1 MVVRAE
7 TGSGEQ
13 GGARGGSPVPAFTG
27 ALDTILGSGPAFRS
41 RMRGYDPA
49 EVDTYVSWAESELRS
64 VRRQVDD
71 LLARFGA
78 ASAELEISRRL
89 LADAPRG
96 RVVFPV
102 SERVEEMLQLAAEE
116 ATALTE
122 AGAREA
128 EHLLAEARSEADA
141 RLRKAHE
148 IKETAVRAADELR
161 DQARKQRAVAQSV
174 LDRARAEAAEVL
186 RTAGAE
192 RERLGEEAARERDR
206 LAAAAAAERDR
217 LAVAAAEERRR
228 QDEEAVREREAAAAA
243 AAEGLAGLLAEV
255 ADLRRQRDQ
264 AHDSLRG
271 LSSRIGEAL
280 QAVAASVPEVVEPNV
295 AVEGR
300 EYDPA
305 LVGSEPAGARTA
317 ADVPPGQRGPG
328 DGLVLLRRPAAV
340 SS

>member
-1 MVVRAE
+1 MAVRAE
-7 TGSGEQ
+7 TGSGDQ
-13 GGARGGSPVPAFTG
+13 GGARGGSPLPAFTG
-27 ALDTILGSGPAFRS
+27 ALDNLLGSAPVFRS

-78 ASAELEISRRL
+78 CSAELEISRRL

-102 SERVEEMLQLAAEE
+102 SERVEEMLQLAADE
-116 ATALTE
+116 AAAMTE
-122 AGAREA
+122 NGAREA

-148 IKETAVRAADELR
+148 IKEAAVRAADELR

-174 LDRARAEAAEVL
+174 LDRARAEAADVL
-186 RTAGAE
+186 RTAASE
-192 RERLGEEAARERDR
+192 RDRLGEQAAHERDR
-206 LAAAAAAERDR
+206 LAAV
-217 LAVAAAEERRR
+217 AVEERRR
-228 QDEEAVREREAAAAA
+228 LDDEAVREREDATSA
-243 AAEGLAGLLAEV
+243 AAERLAGLQAEV

-264 AHDSLRG
+264 AHQSLRG

-280 QAVAASVPEVVEPNV
+280 QAVAATVPDVVEPNI

-305 LVGSEPAGARTA
+305 LAGSEAPGGRTA
-317 ADVPPGQRGPG
+317 DGPPGQRGAG
-328 DGLVLLRRPAAV
+328 DGVVLLRRPAAV

>member
-1 MVVRAE
+1 MAVRAE
-7 TGSGEQ
+7 TGSGDQ
-13 GGARGGSPVPAFTG
+13 GGARAGSPLPAFTG
-27 ALDTILGSGPAFRS
+27 ALDTMLGSAPVFRS

-78 ASAELEISRRL
+78 CSAELEISRRL

-102 SERVEEMLQLAAEE
+102 SERVEEMLQLAADE
-116 ATALTE
+116 AAAMTE
-122 AGAREA
+122 NGAREA

-141 RLRKAHE
+141 RLRKARE

-186 RTAGAE
+186 R
-192 RERLGEEAARERDR
+192 
-206 LAAAAAAERDR
+206 AAAAERDR
-217 LAVAAAEERRR
+217 LAAVAAEERRR
-228 QDEEAVREREAAAAA
+228 LDDEAAREREDATNA
-243 AAEGLAGLLAEV
+243 AAERLAGLQAEV
-255 ADLRRQRDQ
+255 AELRRQRDQ
-264 AHDSLRG
+264 AHQSLRG

-280 QAVAASVPEVVEPNV
+280 QAVAATVPDVVEPNI
-295 AVEGR
+295 AAEGR

-305 LVGSEPAGARTA
+305 MVGSEAAGGRSA
-317 ADVPPGQRGPG
+317 ADAAPGQRAG
-328 DGLVLLRRPAAV
+328 DGVVLLRRPAAV

>member
-1 MVVRAE
+1 MAVRAE
-7 TGSGEQ
+7 TGSGDQ
-13 GGARGGSPVPAFTG
+13 GGARGGSPLPAFTG
-27 ALDTILGSGPAFRS
+27 ALDTMLGSAPVFRS

-49 EVDTYVSWAESELRS
+49 EVDTYVFWAESELRS

-78 ASAELEISRRL
+78 CSAELEISRRL

-102 SERVEEMLQLAAEE
+102 SERVEEMLQLAADE
-116 ATALTE
+116 AAAMTE
-122 AGAREA
+122 NGAREA
-128 EHLLAEARSEADA
+128 EHLVAEARSEADA
-141 RLRKAHE
+141 RLRKARE

-174 LDRARAEAAEVL
+174 LDRARTEAAEVL
-186 RTAGAE
+186 R
-192 RERLGEEAARERDR
+192 
-206 LAAAAAAERDR
+206 AAAAERDR
-217 LAVAAAEERRR
+217 LAVAAAADRRR
-228 QDEEAVREREAAAAA
+228 LDDEAVREREEAAAT
-243 AAEGLAGLLAEV
+243 AAERLAGLQAEV

-264 AHDSLRG
+264 AHQSLRG

-280 QAVAASVPEVVEPNV
+280 QAVAATVPEVAEPNI
-295 AVEGR
+295 AAEGR

-305 LVGSEPAGARTA
+305 LTGSDPAGRPVDA
-317 ADVPPGQRGPG
+317 PPGQRGSG
-328 DGLVLLRRPAAV
+328 EGVVLLRRAAAV

>member
-1 MVVRAE
+1 MAVRAE
-7 TGSGEQ
+7 TGSGDQ
-13 GGARGGSPVPAFTG
+13 GRAREGSPVPAFTG
-27 ALDTILGSGPAFRS
+27 ALDTMLGSAPVFRS

-78 ASAELEISRRL
+78 CSAELEISRRL

-96 RVVFPV
+96 RVIFPV
-102 SERVEEMLQLAAEE
+102 SERVEEMMQLAADE
-116 ATALTE
+116 AAAMTE
-122 AGAREA
+122 NGAREA

-186 RTAGAE
+186 RSAAAE
-192 RERLGEEAARERDR
+192 RDRLGEEAAHERDR
-206 LAAAAAAERDR
+206 LAAAAA
-217 LAVAAAEERRR
+217 VERRR
-228 QDEEAVREREAAAAA
+228 VDEEAAREREEATAT
-243 AAEGLAGLLAEV
+243 AAERLAQLQAEV

-264 AHDSLRG
+264 AHQSLRG

-280 QAVAASVPEVVEPNV
+280 QAVAATVPDVVEPNI

-305 LVGSEPAGARTA
+305 LVGSEAPNGRTA
-317 ADVPPGQRGPG
+317 ADGPPGQRGAG
-328 DGLVLLRRPAAV
+328 DGVVLLRRPAAV

>member
-1 MVVRAE
+1 MAVRAE
-7 TGSGEQ
+7 TGSGDQ
-13 GGARGGSPVPAFTG
+13 GGARGRSPVPAFTG
-27 ALDTILGSGPAFRS
+27 ALDTMLGSAPVFRS

-78 ASAELEISRRL
+78 CSAELEISRRL

-96 RVVFPV
+96 RVFPV
-102 SERVEEMLQLAAEE
+102 SERVEEMLQLAADE
-116 ATALTE
+116 AAAMTE
-122 AGAREA
+122 NGVREA

-161 DQARKQRAVAQSV
+161 DQAGKQQAVAQSV
-174 LDRARAEAAEVL
+174 LDRARTEAAEVL
-186 RTAGAE
+186 RAAAE
-192 RERLGEEAARERDR
+192 ERDRLGEEAAHERDR
-206 LAAAAAAERDR
+206 LAA
-217 LAVAAAEERRR
+217 VAAEERRR
-228 QDEEAVREREAAAAA
+228 QDDEAAREREEAAIT
-243 AAEGLAGLLAEV
+243 AAERLADLQAEV
-255 ADLRRQRDQ
+255 ADLRRQRDE
-264 AHDSLRG
+264 AHQSLRG

-280 QAVAASVPEVVEPNV
+280 QAVAAAVDDVVEPNI

-305 LVGSEPAGARTA
+305 LVGSEAPGGRTPADA
-317 ADVPPGQRGPG
+317 PPGQRGAG
-328 DGLVLLRRPAAV
+328 DGVVLLRRPAAV

>member
-1 MVVRAE
+1 MAVRAG
-7 TGSGEQ
+7 TGSGDQ
-13 GGARGGSPVPAFTG
+13 GGARGGSSLPAFTG
-27 ALDTILGSGPAFRS
+27 ALDTMLGSAPVFRS

-78 ASAELEISRRL
+78 CSAELEISRRL

-96 RVVFPV
+96 RVAFPV
-102 SERVEEMLQLAAEE
+102 SERVEEMLQLAADE
-116 ATALTE
+116 AAAMTE
-122 AGAREA
+122 NGAREA

-141 RLRKAHE
+141 RLRKARE

-161 DQARKQRAVAQSV
+161 DQARKQRAVAHSV
-174 LDRARAEAAEVL
+174 LDRARAEAAEVH
-186 RTAGAE
+186 RAAAAE
-192 RERLGEEAARERDR
+192 RDRLGEEAAHERDR
-206 LAAAAAAERDR
+206 LAAAAA
-217 LAVAAAEERRR
+217 VERRR
-228 QDEEAVREREAAAAA
+228 VDEEAAREREEATAT
-243 AAEGLAGLLAEV
+243 AAERLAQLQAEV

-264 AHDSLRG
+264 AHQSLRG

-280 QAVAASVPEVVEPNV
+280 QAVAATVPHVVEPNI
-295 AVEGR
+295 AVEGG

-305 LVGSEPAGARTA
+305 LVGSEAPGGRTA
-317 ADVPPGQRGPG
+317 ADGPPGQRGAG
-328 DGLVLLRRPAAV
+328 DGVVLLRRPATV

>member
-1 MVVRAE
+1 MAVRAE
-7 TGSGEQ
+7 TGSGDQ
-13 GGARGGSPVPAFTG
+13 GGGRGGSPIPAFHG
-27 ALDTILGSGPAFRS
+27 ALDTMLGSAPVFRS

-49 EVDTYVSWAESELRS
+49 EVDTYVSWVESELGS

-78 ASAELEISRRL
+78 CSAELEISRRL

-102 SERVEEMLQLAAEE
+102 SERVEEMLQLAADE
-116 ATALTE
+116 AAAMTE
-122 AGAREA
+122 NGAREA

-174 LDRARAEAAEVL
+174 LDRARAEAADVL
-186 RTAGAE
+186 RTAASE
-192 RERLGEEAARERDR
+192 RDRLGEEAAHERDR

-217 LAVAAAEERRR
+217 LAAVAAEERRR
-228 QDEEAVREREAAAAA
+228 LDDEAAREREEAATT
-243 AAEGLAGLLAEV
+243 AAERLAGLQAEV

-264 AHDSLRG
+264 AHQSLRG

-280 QAVAASVPEVVEPNV
+280 QAVAATVPDAVEPNI
-295 AVEGR
+295 AAEGR

-305 LVGSEPAGARTA
+305 LVGSEASGGRPS
-317 ADVPPGQRGPG
+317 ADAPPGQRGAG
-328 DGLVLLRRPAAV
+328 DGVVRLRRPAAV